1 MLYPLVKYYIFIIH
15 RDYLTLKPL
24 LVLKNY
30 YFFYKCLIILL
41 VVALLLEHSFWFTGE
56 DILKQLSHAIES
68 FKTQKNITISILNT
82 EVEAAFNSASDKEDP
97 AWLIQWIINHKLV
110 CDIIS
115 NFCFTYSYINQSY
128 K

>member
-15 RDYLTLKPL
+15 RDYLNLKPL

-56 DILKQLSHAIES
+56 TILKQLSHAIES
-68 FKTQKNITISILNT
+68 FKNQKNINISILNT
-82 EVEAAFNSASDKEDP
+82 EVKAAFNSASDKEDP
-97 AWLIQWIINHKLV
+97 AWLIQWVINHKLV
-110 CDIIS
+110 CDIIF
-115 NFCFTYSYINQSY
+115 NFCFKHSYIN
-128 K
+128 